1 MSAILDRWA
10 FPAAMAL
17 VAINL
22 RPALAAMG
30 PLLDVIEHDTG
41 LSDSGASLL
50 TSLPVALMGGGLLA
64 TGWIKRWL
72 GAHRGVA
79 MGVMLIG
86 CACVAR
92 WLWPGALALL
102 ATAALSGLGI
112 AMVQALMPAIIRQR
126 GGQRSAGLMGLYST
140 AIMGGALMAS
150 TVAPWVERGW
160 GWATALGVWS
170 VPAVIGVIAWS
181 GCPQAPGQGPSFAA
195 LAVHRQPRGWLLLA
209 FFGLGTG
216 AYTLVLAWLPPF
228 YLQLGWSATAS
239 GAMLGVVTL
248 AEVVAGIGVSLWID
262 RLPDRRPALFLA
274 LGASLAGLACLIW
287 APLALAWPA
296 GVLALARCSPCR

>member
-1 MSAILDRWA
+1 
-10 FPAAMAL
+10 
-17 VAINL
+17 
-22 RPALAAMG
+22 
-30 PLLDVIEHDTG
+30 
-41 LSDSGASLL
+41 
-50 TSLPVALMGGGLLA
+50 
-64 TGWIKRWL
+64 
-72 GAHRGVA
+72 
-79 MGVMLIG
+79 
-86 CACVAR
+86 
-92 WLWPGALALL
+92 LALL

-150 TVAPWVERGW
+150 TASPWVQRSW

-170 VPAVIGVIAWS
+170 VPALIGLIAWS
-181 GCPQAPGQGPSFAA
+181 ACPQALGQGHPLIS

-228 YLQLGWSATAS
+228 YMQLGWSATAS
-239 GAMLGVVTL
+239 GAILGVVTL

-274 LGASLAGLACLIW
+274 LGALLAGLACLSW

-296 GVLALARCSPCR
+296 GVLCGLGIGALFPLSLIVAMDHGETPDQAGAIAGFVQGGGYVLAAILPLAAGLLRQVLSDLTPAWWLMAGLCFVLAGIAVRLRPGTRISFTS